1 MGWVRWRMI
10 TDDCLVELSDDVSPM
25 RSQTDNALHV
35 FVTCTHV
42 LPHTCPCKVLSAQ
55 TLARGAPWMP
65 GVNNSENIAT
75 ESLRTLCV
83 YIMISVRSLS
93 RHSKRSHSFCVIEP
107 RLDTWVS
114 PQHVQDTDRTTHFD
128 PVSDKT
134 CSNVEHIH
142 GERTYG
148 NCVTDTSC
156 TPQHLQHAELG
167 ERAVSDDSSRM
178 P

>member
-1 MGWVRWRMI
+1 MY
-10 TDDCLVELSDDVSPM
+10 TCASTYVSM
-25 RSQTDNALHV
+25 QGSQ
-35 FVTCTHV
+35 CTNPV
-42 LPHTCPCKVLSAQ
+42 
-55 TLARGAPWMP
+55 RGAPCMP
-65 GVNNSENIAT
+65 EVNNSENIAT
-75 ESLRTLCV
+75 VSLRTLCV
-83 YIMISVRSLS
+83 NIMISVRSLS

-148 NCVTDTSC
+148 NCETDTSC